1 MITMNAQNNRHGGNM
16 KKKFG
21 AAALDIVFGLVVGY
35 LFLDKITGWALNNA
49 FLQSRFSDLVLCLVP
64 EAIAIAVLILYI
76 RLLAEAELKDYY
88 LGGAPKLRWF
98 IVGILSAALYAGV
111 VLLVLPGD
119 WTVHAGE
126 SLVSSVLSAV
136 WRNVKIYL
144 INGAGLPAVIYA
156 GISYGA
162 LRRRMSLPAALIGVW
177 ALAAVLEHAGF
188 DSALRSPFVRTH
200 PVLLPV
206 LFFEEA

>member
-1 MITMNAQNNRHGGNM
+1 MR
-16 KKKFG
+16 KKFG
-21 AAALDIVFGLVVGY
+21 AAALDIVFGLVVVY

-49 FLQSRFSDLVLCLVP
+49 FLRSRFSDLVLCLVP
-64 EAIAIAVLILYI
+64 EAIAMAVLILYI

-144 INGAGLPAVIYA
+144 INGACLPAVI
-156 GISYGA
+156 
-162 LRRRMSLPAALIGVW
+162 
-177 ALAAVLEHAGF
+177 
-188 DSALRSPFVRTH
+188 
-200 PVLLPV
+200 
-206 LFFEEA
+206 